1 MGQGLLSLW
10 LSVSLRS
17 FFNCGMCLAEKISAG
32 QELALAVL
40 WSSFFMRRPM
50 PARYNLCI
58 NVMLFVI
65 EFAWRLFLKS
75 DL

>member
-1 MGQGLLSLW
+1 
-10 LSVSLRS
+10 
-17 FFNCGMCLAEKISAG
+17 MCLAEKISAG